1 MTLSPFILTSFFI
14 CSENLLFNTSNFKSN
29 NWKMWNCFSRNIFFL
44 VGNTIFREWI
54 SKFVKILCLVPD
66 RDSWEFSNVTYQFLA
81 IKVHTTFQI
90 YNLTISPLNFVANFC
105 RKGNCCNHIR
115 NCTMCNPL
123 DCWLIQ
129 SCNWLIF
136 DICNSKNLLNAFEAW
151 SDEAYFLEY
160 VSEV

>member
-44 VGNTIFREWI
+44 VGHTIFREWI

-81 IKVHTTFQI
+81 IKVPLFKSIIWQLVPSILSPIFVGKVTVVITLGIVQCATLLTVDSYKAAIDSFLTFAILRIYSMHLRHEVMRHTF
-90 YNLTISPLNFVANFC
+90 
-105 RKGNCCNHIR
+105 
-115 NCTMCNPL
+115 
-123 DCWLIQ
+123 
-129 SCNWLIF
+129 
-136 DICNSKNLLNAFEAW
+136 
-151 SDEAYFLEY
+151 
-160 VSEV
+160 